1 MNGAAA
7 SVGYSTVQRSN
18 TELINCLRVNFE
30 NAIID
35 SEPETNGN
43 GEENGNGTQNG
54 GSNTNVDYK
63 RWTSTNDGGKTI
75 CIPAIDY
82 NNEPLQEEREQY
94 DITAK
99 LFYLPNVSPAQRE
112 TQTREALDLVLKGL
126 KMPSIDLLIVSF
138 PGIYFDEVSE
148 DCPDKISS
156 RGPIEAEPE
165 SLDKQ
170 IDTWQI
176 LERLHDEGLVKRL
189 GLSEFG
195 AERLEPFL
203 EKTRIRPAVDQIN
216 LRDCCSVPKPLL
228 SLAKSK
234 EIELLVH
241 NDCTNVLPRGTLRE
255 LLGPGQNGAGV
266 LSADGEKLGKRK
278 EREGE
283 ESVGTIKGDVAPQWV
298 IKYTAVVQNR
308 GVIENKGYYAV
319 AEVQG

>member
-1 MNGAAA
+1 MSGAAA
-7 SVGYSTVQRSN
+7 SVGYSTAQRSN
-18 TELINCLRVNFE
+18 TELVNCLRVNFE

-35 SEPETNGN
+35 SEPETDGN
-43 GEENGNGTQNG
+43 GEQNGTGAQNG
-54 GSNTNVDYK
+54 THSMNVDHR
-63 RWTSTNDGGKTI
+63 RWTATMDEGKTI
-75 CIPAIDY
+75 CIPALDY

-99 LFYLPNVSPAQRE
+99 LFYLPNASPTHRE
-112 TQTREALDLVLKGL
+112 KQTREALDLVLKGL

-195 AERLEPFL
+195 AERLQPFL

-216 LRDCCSVPKPLL
+216 LRDCCSVPKPLM
-228 SLAKSK
+228 SLAKSNQ
-234 EIELLVH
+234 IELLVH

-255 LLGPGQNGAGV
+255 ILGQGEDGAGV
-266 LSADGEKLGKRK
+266 LSAGGEKLGKRK
-278 EREGE
+278 ERDGE
-283 ESVGTIKGDVAPQWV
+283 ESAGTIKRDVVPQWV
-298 IKYTAVVQNR
+298 IKYTAVIQNR